1 MDISVIVPVYN
12 VEKYLPKCIDSILAQ
27 TFTNFELLLINDG
40 SKDSSGTIC
49 DEYAAKDSRIRVF
62 HKENGGVSAARNLG
76 LDNAKGE
83 WIAFVDSDDWVD
95 ESYLM
100 DLFQAAD
107 EKDMLVVQGL
117 RYYST
122 INTIARELSFGD
134 SVYKE
139 EEIIKAF
146 SEKEI
151 HRYGYPFSKLY
162 NKNLL
167 DKNGLRFDIEIHF
180 AEDMLFM
187 FKYLEYV
194 RLVKFTSNVNYNYLR
209 CTEGG
214 STRYFS
220 LESEFKLYKEST
232 KSFHKIKGHED
243 LYFGRNVYS
252 AFTSNL
258 FRAVY
263 TMYRPQNKEPKTQ
276 RIEFLKRIYQEEG
289 KMIQQ
294 YYNPELRAFRTAKS
308 LLLKQQ
314 YLLLDCYL
322 SLLFCLRYSFASLW
336 IALRSKINT
345 SNK

>member
-117 RYYST
+117 RYYSIENT
-122 INTIARELSFGD
+122 ETNICGFENGTYINNDIL
-134 SVYKE
+134 
-139 EEIIKAF
+139 KAF
-146 SEKEI
+146 SEKEL
-151 HRYGYPFSKLY
+151 HRFGGPVSKLY
-162 NKNLL
+162 NKTLIEQNQIQF
-167 DKNGLRFDIEIHF
+167 NTEIHF
-180 AEDMLFM
+180 GEDLLFM
-187 FKYLEYV
+187 LNYIESISV
-194 RLVKFTSNVNYNYLR
+194 VKFIANSNYSYKQLSGGLSNRYN
-209 CTEGG
+209 
-214 STRYFS
+214 S
-220 LESEFKLYKEST
+220 LESEYKLYKGLIESFLKIQN
-232 KSFHKIKGHED
+232 KSNSQDVTNTYVH
-243 LYFGRNVYS
+243 
-252 AFTSNL
+252 FTSKL

-276 RIEFLKRIYQEEG
+276 RIEFLKRIYQEERD
-289 KMIQQ
+289 MIEF
-294 YYNPELRAFRTAKS
+294 YIPPFRSFEVAKK
-308 LLLKQQ
+308 LLLNGNIKALDT
-314 YLLLDCYL
+314 YLRII
-322 SLLFCLRYSFASLW
+322 FTLRYTFISLW
-336 IALRSKINT
+336 HLMR
-345 SNK
+345 

>member
-62 HKENGGVSAARNLG
+62 HKENGGVSSARNLG

-107 EKDMLVVQGL
+107 EKDMLVVQGI
-117 RYYST
+117 RYYSIENT
-122 INTIARELSFGD
+122 ETNICGFENGTYINNDIL
-134 SVYKE
+134 
-139 EEIIKAF
+139 KAF
-146 SEKEI
+146 SEKEL
-151 HRYGYPFSKLY
+151 HRFGGPVSKLY
-162 NKNLL
+162 NKTLIKQNQIQF
-167 DKNGLRFDIEIHF
+167 NPEIHF
-180 AEDMLFM
+180 GEDLLFM
-187 FKYLEYV
+187 LIYLQNVNCV
-194 RLVKFTSNVNYNYLR
+194 RFTKNINYNYQLF
-209 CTEGG
+209 TAGL
-214 STRYFS
+214 STRHYSYS
-220 LESEFKLYKEST
+220 LEYKLYNVLLNSFLEIQRKSNTENVSST
-232 KSFHKIKGHED
+232 YS
-243 LYFGRNVYS
+243 YFINI
-252 AFTSNL
+252 L